1 MVLVDFWCRWPGRSS
16 KRWQPVQPGCP
27 TFHRNVGF
35 KWVRARHLQKRTA
48 NPSRG
53 SLSFGAGGR
62 ARTGTVSLPVDFE
75 STTSTNSI
83 TPAWECGTLYSII
96 QSPEKCKH
104 NFFLPGFC
112 PAGTGFFRFRRKPY
126 FSRITGQ
133 SPSSRALRM
142 CSAAAWGESFTCS
155 PVAIFFTEHIPS
167 AISSSPSST
176 VKGTA
181 SLLA

>member
-48 NPSRG
+48 NPRRG

-104 NFFLPGFC
+104 NFSGTLS
-112 PAGTGFFRFRRKPY
+112 GTGGNPASGQNPY

-133 SPSSRALRM
+133 FPSSRALRT
-142 CSAAAWGESFTCS
+142 CSAAAWGVSLTCS

-176 VKGTA
+176 AKGTA

>member
-1 MVLVDFWCRWPGRSS
+1 MVGIYGIIGEFSRGKSPGTVDA
-16 KRWQPVQPGCP
+16 
-27 TFHRNVGF
+27 VGF
-35 KWVRARHLQKRTA
+35 WPTA
-48 NPSRG
+48 SI
-53 SLSFGAGGR
+53 LFCFYGAGGR

-104 NFFLPGFC
+104 NFSGTLS
-112 PAGTGFFRFRRKPY
+112 GTGGNPASGQNPY

-133 SPSSRALRM
+133 FPSSRALRT
-142 CSAAAWGESFTCS
+142 CSAAAWGVSLTCS

-176 VKGTA
+176 AKGTA